1 MRRLRWGLV
10 AAVALISCVPEITV
24 APPEPGTV
32 TVTVASAT
40 ILQGATTQATANAV
54 DSRGRPLTNEPR
66 TWSTSA
72 PLIATVSASGVVTG
86 VAPGTANIS
95 ASVLGRS
102 GSVSVTITPAVASVT
117 LAPTVDTTSYAD
129 TVRFVATPRD
139 ASGTPIPG
147 RTVTW
152 DIAAGAPLASVN
164 TTGLVTPT
172 IQNDTVTRTVTVRAT
187 ADGIAGTASLLL
199 TKVPVD
205 TVVMSTNAVSRT
217 SGATVQLTATPRS
230 AAGNTLTQRPI
241 VWATSNA
248 AVATVN
254 AAGLVTAVAAG
265 TATVTATTEG
275 KVGSTVVTVTNT
287 PVASVD
293 VVLPGQ
299 LDVPGFVLGTG
310 RQQQVLAVLRD
321 ASGSVVTGRT
331 VTWTSETPGIAS
343 VSATGLVSAVAISG
357 GTNIRATSEGVTGQ
371 IGVTL
376 GNPVNSIVA
385 PGALTLSS
393 VQTTSLAATVRDA
406 ANVTLTNRVVTA
418 TSSDTTI
425 VSVDSLVLSS
435 TGGVAN
441 LAVRG
446 RSTGS
451 ASIIVRSEGRA
462 DTTAV
467 TVNAPVV
474 AFVTFEGIFN
484 LSSNLTVGLN
494 QTHQILAT
502 PRDASSN
509 AIPGRTMTWTSS
521 NPAAVTVSSLGVVT
535 GVAAGSSLITAT
547 VDGVSATRTFA
558 TQNPVS
564 SIVTSVTNDTLTE
577 GQLLNVTVT
586 PRDAALVTL
595 SNRPFTVESSDTT
608 VATAVVTGLNT
619 IRITAVALG
628 TATITVRSEGVSAN
642 ISIRVA
648 EPPVASVVLS
658 SPSTSVMRGQTVQ
671 YTATLRDAANNVLTG
686 RTVTWSSENSAIA
699 TVSST
704 GVVTGV
710 GVGST
715 TIRATSEGI
724 QGTRAITVTTDV
736 NSVVVTPSTFTLN
749 AAGATQQLTAD
760 PRNAAN
766 VSLTARTVTWSS
778 LNTAVATVSAS
789 GLVTAVANGST
800 TIRATVEGVIG
811 QATATVNITVNPCTP
826 TAYTLGATINGQVT
840 TSDCLFETNFWED
853 RFSFTR
859 ASSAYITF
867 PVTPTGGSV
876 DLITY
881 TTQNSAGTS
890 TPYFWTRFS
899 SAGTATRLFGS
910 GTFIFA
916 VGNATT
922 PPVNYSLSSS
932 VATTVP
938 PACQSLFTIIGSGI
952 NIGSS
957 WDATSCLRLG
967 KREGRFRVRLNA
979 GQQITVGMSST
990 IDTYL
995 ELWATNADTVT
1006 TQVAFDDDT
1015 GGGPN
1020 GTNSLMTYTASSG
1033 GFFEIKAT
1041 HFSST
1046 AQTGTYTLTI
1056 GTSPISIMAP
1066 SLLSP
1071 DLNMGAPLMSP
1082 ARHRGRQ

>member
-54 DSRGRPLTNEPR
+54 DTRGRALTNEPR
-66 TWSTSA
+66 TWSSSNNS
-72 PLIATVSASGVVTG
+72 IATVSATGLVTG
-86 VAPGTANIS
+86 VSAGTANIS
-95 ASVLGRS
+95 ATVLGRA
-102 GSVSVTITPAVASVT
+102 GSVAVTVAPPVASVQVT
-117 LAPTVDTTSYAD
+117 APDSSI
-129 TVRFVATPRD
+129 VR
-139 ASGTPIPG
+139 G
-147 RTVTW
+147 
-152 DIAAGAPLASVN
+152 
-164 TTGLVTPT
+164 
-172 IQNDTVTRTVTVRAT
+172 Q
-187 ADGIAGTASLLL
+187 
-199 TKVPVD
+199 
-205 TVVMSTNAVSRT
+205 
-217 SGATVQLTATPRS
+217 TVQLTATPRT
-230 AAGNTLTQRPI
+230 AGG
-241 VWATSNA
+241 A
-248 AVATVN
+248 
-254 AAGLVTAVAAG
+254 
-265 TATVTATTEG
+265 
-275 KVGSTVVTVTNT
+275 
-287 PVASVD
+287 
-293 VVLPGQ
+293 
-299 LDVPGFVLGTG
+299 
-310 RQQQVLAVLRD
+310 
-321 ASGSVVTGRT
+321 VVTGRT
-331 VTWTSETPGIAS
+331 VSWSSGTPSVATVSTS
-343 VSATGLVSAVAISG
+343 GLVSAV
-357 GTNIRATSEGVTGQ
+357 GV
-371 IGVTL
+371 
-376 GNPVNSIVA
+376 
-385 PGALTLSS
+385 
-393 VQTTSLAATVRDA
+393 
-406 ANVTLTNRVVTA
+406 
-418 TSSDTTI
+418 
-425 VSVDSLVLSS
+425 
-435 TGGVAN
+435 
-441 LAVRG
+441 
-446 RSTGS
+446 GS
-451 ASIIVRSEGRA
+451 AV
-462 DTTAV
+462 
-467 TVNAPVV
+467 
-474 AFVTFEGIFN
+474 
-484 LSSNLTVGLN
+484 
-494 QTHQILAT
+494 
-502 PRDASSN
+502 
-509 AIPGRTMTWTSS
+509 
-521 NPAAVTVSSLGVVT
+521 
-535 GVAAGSSLITAT
+535 ITAT
-547 VDGVSATRTFA
+547 VDGI
-558 TQNPVS
+558 NG
-564 SIVTSVTNDTLTE
+564 TLTI
-577 GQLLNVTVT
+577 
-586 PRDAALVTL
+586 
-595 SNRPFTVESSDTT
+595 T
-608 VATAVVTGLNT
+608 VATD
-619 IRITAVALG
+619 VATVQVAPT
-628 TATITVRSEGVSAN
+628 TATLSE
-642 ISIRVA
+642 
-648 EPPVASVVLS
+648 AS
-658 SPSTSVMRGQTVQ
+658 PTQQ
-671 YTATLRDAANNVLTG
+671 YTATPRNAANTALTGLTATWTSLDPSIATVDANGLVTAVRPGSTTIRATVDGVQGAAAVTVEPCFPVSYNFGSTVNGSLASSDCPVAGGGVEDLFRASEPSARLIFWAMPQPTTAGQVSVLRELRSGVVTSDALPAGGGSFAYTVAGGGTTRFRVRTSGFALPFNYQFNVPSLDPTQSASWPAASCRTIPIIYGTTTISVNRALAAGDCQSSSRLFHSWLVALQAGEQITVTQNSTAIDPIVYITQGGVDLAFDNNSGGGVNARLVYTAPSTGNYEVRTMAAVAGTAGAYSATFTIAQPAVASVTVTSAATSVVRGQTIQYTATTRDASNNVLTG
-686 RTVTWSSENSAIA
+686 RAVTWSSDNTAIA

-710 GVGST
+710 AVGST

-766 VSLTARTVTWSS
+766 VSLTGRTVTWSS

>member
-40 ILQGATTQATANAV
+40 IFQGATTQATANAV
-54 DSRGRPLTNEPR
+54 DTRGRALTNEPR
-66 TWSTSA
+66 TWSSSNNS
-72 PLIATVSASGVVTG
+72 IATVSA
-86 VAPGTANIS
+86 
-95 ASVLGRS
+95 
-102 GSVSVTITPAVASVT
+102 
-117 LAPTVDTTSYAD
+117 
-129 TVRFVATPRD
+129 
-139 ASGTPIPG
+139 
-147 RTVTW
+147 
-152 DIAAGAPLASVN
+152 
-164 TTGLVTPT
+164 TGLVTGVSAG
-172 IQNDTVTRTVTVRAT
+172 TVNISATVLGRAGSVAVTVAPPVASVQVT
-187 ADGIAGTASLLL
+187 APDSSIARGQS
-199 TKVPVD
+199 
-205 TVVMSTNAVSRT
+205 
-217 SGATVQLTATPRS
+217 VQLTATPRT
-230 AAGNTLTQRPI
+230 AGG
-241 VWATSNA
+241 A
-248 AVATVN
+248 
-254 AAGLVTAVAAG
+254 
-265 TATVTATTEG
+265 
-275 KVGSTVVTVTNT
+275 
-287 PVASVD
+287 
-293 VVLPGQ
+293 
-299 LDVPGFVLGTG
+299 
-310 RQQQVLAVLRD
+310 
-321 ASGSVVTGRT
+321 VVTGRT
-331 VTWTSETPGIAS
+331 VSWSSGTPSVATVSTS
-343 VSATGLVSAVAISG
+343 GLVSAV
-357 GTNIRATSEGVTGQ
+357 GV
-371 IGVTL
+371 
-376 GNPVNSIVA
+376 
-385 PGALTLSS
+385 
-393 VQTTSLAATVRDA
+393 
-406 ANVTLTNRVVTA
+406 
-418 TSSDTTI
+418 
-425 VSVDSLVLSS
+425 
-435 TGGVAN
+435 
-441 LAVRG
+441 
-446 RSTGS
+446 GS
-451 ASIIVRSEGRA
+451 AV
-462 DTTAV
+462 
-467 TVNAPVV
+467 
-474 AFVTFEGIFN
+474 
-484 LSSNLTVGLN
+484 
-494 QTHQILAT
+494 
-502 PRDASSN
+502 
-509 AIPGRTMTWTSS
+509 
-521 NPAAVTVSSLGVVT
+521 
-535 GVAAGSSLITAT
+535 ITAT
-547 VDGVSATRTFA
+547 VDGI
-558 TQNPVS
+558 NG
-564 SIVTSVTNDTLTE
+564 TLTI
-577 GQLLNVTVT
+577 
-586 PRDAALVTL
+586 
-595 SNRPFTVESSDTT
+595 T
-608 VATAVVTGLNT
+608 VATD
-619 IRITAVALG
+619 VATVQVAPT
-628 TATITVRSEGVSAN
+628 TATLSE
-642 ISIRVA
+642 
-648 EPPVASVVLS
+648 AS
-658 SPSTSVMRGQTVQ
+658 PTQQ
-671 YTATLRDAANNVLTG
+671 YTATPRNAANTALTGLTATWTSLDPSIATVDANGLVTALRPGSTTIRATVDGVQGAAAVTVEPCFPVSYNLGSTEIGALASTDCSYPGGGVQDRFVAAVPIARLLSWQIPEPTSATQVRVFRQIRTGWGHIATRPADLSSFAYTLVGAGQLPFSISSTSATPFSYQFSVASLDPSLAASWPTAQCGSTYVAYGTSPISVNRALATGDCVSSSRLYHSWWVVLQAGEQLTVAQNSTAIDPFVSLWRAGAEVAFNDNGGGGVNARLVFTAPATDFYEIRTMAAVAGTAGAYSATFTIAQPAVASVTVTSAATSVVRGQTIQYTATTRDASGNVLTG
-686 RTVTWSSENSAIA
+686 RAVTWSSDNTAIA

-766 VSLTARTVTWSS
+766 VSLTGRTVTWSS

-1006 TQVAFDDDT
+1006 TQVAFDDDG

-1020 GTNSLMTYTASSG
+1020 GTNSLMTYTASTG
-1033 GFFEIKAT
+1033 GFFEIKTT